1 MDIPQ
6 KLKDLILTLKNDWE
20 NYREWDDYSSV
31 QLSDTIESLV
41 AVVTEEKKSVVINQT
56 KDK

>member
-20 NYREWDDYSSV
+20 NYRECDDYSAV
-31 QLSDTIESLV
+31 QLDDTIEQLV
-41 AVVTEEKKSVVINQT
+41 AVVTEEKNLLL
-56 KDK
+56 